1 MTESPGGWVASRA
14 RRAAWLGL
22 WALTACQPQEPT
34 VTHRPDRPAAGWVGK
49 VRRAAERGWLSA
61 ERALG
66 WVEPVPA
73 FPARIGPQTPHVE
86 PGVVASNT
94 SVACW
99 IGGEVHADAVWTV
112 DGVRVASAPM
122 PPLRAGSVL
131 RCGATEDELSK
142 AVAVRGETIARNLLF
157 VLLDDVGLTE
167 LSAYGMSSS
176 TPTPRL
182 DRLAAEGVRVERA
195 WSEPVCSPTRAS
207 VLTGLHPSHHGLGVA
222 TSDAGGGRGLDDR
235 HFSVAD
241 MAAERGVGASGVFGK
256 WHVGAGDSPEDHP
269 ARFGFTHHVVTPGN
283 FAKEEDDYF
292 HFALIRDGRRASMEG
307 YLPVITIEAA
317 TRFIH
322 DSEARLRPDQGW
334 LAWVALNLAHAPY
347 HAPPPDL
354 ATVNPGDMAP
364 NYLAMVRAA
373 DTLVGRLLDAIPPEV
388 LAETVVVVMG
398 DNGTP
403 EAQARAPF
411 ARDRVKTTVY
421 EGGVRVPLIVSGA
434 SIVGAGRLIEAPVS
448 AVDLLPTFAD
458 LLGRS
463 LSAEQFQEVDGRS
476 FAEHL
481 WSDHAPRDEH
491 AIVSEIFSPNG
502 HEPALWRHHAVAIT
516 DGRFKLITE
525 DGRDSWYDLRADP
538 YEAHELS
545 ARGAVPDAAMARLRA
560 ALATE
565 TAPRPWPPEGWSE

>member
-1 MTESPGGWVASRA
+1 VGALVACAGGD
-14 RRAAWLGL
+14 AA
-22 WALTACQPQEPT
+22 PPR
-34 VTHRPDRPAAGWVGK
+34 RPDRPGLAWVGK
-49 VRRAAERGWLSA
+49 VRRSVERAWLDA

-66 WVEPVPA
+66 WAGAVPELPPRLGRDA
-73 FPARIGPQTPHVE
+73 PHVE
-86 PGVVASNT
+86 PGVVTPST
-94 SVACW
+94 PVSCW
-99 IGGEVHADAVWTV
+99 IGDTVAPAAVWTV
-112 DGVRVASAPM
+112 DGAEVDRAPS
-122 PPLRAGSVL
+122 PPLMPGAVL
-131 RCGATEDELSK
+131 RCGASGATLSR
-142 AVAVRGETIARNLLF
+142 AVAVRGERVARNLLF
-157 VLLDDVGLTE
+157 VLLDDVGITE
-167 LSAYGMSSS
+167 VSAYGMSSS

-182 DRLAAEGVRVERA
+182 DRLASEGVRFERA

-222 TSDAGGGRGLDDR
+222 TSDVGGGKGLDDR
-235 HFSVAD
+235 HFSMAD

-256 WHVGAGDSPEDHP
+256 WHVGAGDAPDDHP

-307 YLPVITIEAA
+307 YLPSLTIDAA
-317 TRFIH
+317 TRFIR

-347 HAPPPDL
+347 HAPPADL
-354 ATVNPGDMAP
+354 ATVNPGDMSP

-411 ARDRVKTTVY
+411 SRDRVKTTVY
-421 EGGVRVPLIVSGA
+421 EGGIRVPLIVSGA

-458 LLGRS
+458 LLGAP
-463 LSAEQFQEVDGRS
+463 LTPAQFQEVDGRS
-476 FAEHL
+476 FAAHL
-481 WSDHAPRDEH
+481 WSTGAPRDEH
-491 AIVSEIFSPNG
+491 AIVAELFSPNG
-502 HEPALWRHHAVAIT
+502 HEPSLWRHHAVAIT
-516 DGRFKLITE
+516 DGRFKMILE
-525 DGRDSWYDLRADP
+525 DGRESWYDLRADP

-545 ARGAVPDAAMARLRA
+545 ARGAVPEGAITRLRG
-560 ALATE
+560 ALAVE
-565 TAPRPWPPEGWSE
+565 TAPRPWPPPSWSE